1 MSEKSKYCEKAVS
14 IHTLAYLDRFEDLKR
29 QSKVNKDDIIF
40 LRSKLNDSIKNAHG
54 VKLTFKVESIHES
67 GLVIAR
73 KILPNGRLGPSEIVN
88 DGPWM
93 VEVDHTYI
101 ENVIMNNEDK
111 YDPSVAVTE
120 LEKEKRRVTK
130 YNKSISFKSKDKDEV
145 ETFLK
150 SLKIGD
156 IIWYG
161 ETLINLKDCMCE
173 VIGEPFIEIQ
183 KGHSWNNTQTV
194 SILKVP
200 IKKYYTYKGTVSNY
214 TTSLCFSNTVNSFI
228 AKEEPLSVKE

>member
-14 IHTLAYLDRFEDLKR
+14 IHTLAYLERFENLKM
-29 QSKVNKDDIIF
+29 QPKVNKDDIIF
-40 LRSKLNDSIKNAHG
+40 LKNKFDGVKNAHG
-54 VKLTFKVESIHES
+54 IKLTFKVESMHDS

-88 DGPWM
+88 DGPWI

-111 YDPSVAVTE
+111 YDPSIAITE

-130 YNKSISFKSKDKDEV
+130 HNKAISFRSKDKDEV

-150 SLKIGD
+150 SLKTGD
-156 IIWYG
+156 IIWWSD
-161 ETLINLKDCMCE
+161 TLINLKDFRCE
-173 VIGEPFIEIQ
+173 IIGEPFTEIQ
-183 KGHSWNNTQTV
+183 QGYKWNNTPTV
-194 SILKVP
+194 SIIIVP
-200 IKKYYTYKGTVSNY
+200 IKKYYTYQGTVSNY
-214 TTSLCFSNTVNSFI
+214 TTYLAFNNTVNMFLT
-228 AKEEPLSVKE
+228 KEEPLSVKE